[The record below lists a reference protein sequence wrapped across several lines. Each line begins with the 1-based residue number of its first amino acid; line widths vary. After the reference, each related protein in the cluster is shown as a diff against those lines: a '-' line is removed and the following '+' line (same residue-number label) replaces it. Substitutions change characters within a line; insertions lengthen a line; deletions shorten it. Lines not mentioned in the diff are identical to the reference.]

1 LASGQL
7 PRSHQ
12 KKLDNPPAT
21 STQPPGIKTVP
32 NPHRMNSTMNN
43 TAPFADYTVG
53 MVIAPVT
60 GTWDGNEAG
69 WTLVKPQKVRK
80 TKKQHRR
87 PAAEPE
93 PAAEAGP
100 GPEDDMP

>member
-1 LASGQL
+1 
-7 PRSHQ
+7 
-12 KKLDNPPAT
+12 
-21 STQPPGIKTVP
+21 
-32 NPHRMNSTMNN
+32 MNSTMNN

-87 PAAEPE
+87 PEPAAAPGPEAAAEP
-93 PAAEAGP
+93 AP

>member
-1 LASGQL
+1 MASGQL

-12 KKLDNPPAT
+12 KKLDKPPAT

-32 NPHRMNSTMNN
+32 NPHRMNN

-87 PAAEPE
+87 RPA
-93 PAAEAGP
+93 
-100 GPEDDMP
+100 DDMP

>member
-1 LASGQL
+1 
-7 PRSHQ
+7 
-12 KKLDNPPAT
+12 
-21 STQPPGIKTVP
+21 
-32 NPHRMNSTMNN
+32 MNSTMNN

-87 PAAEPE
+87 RPAAAAEP
-93 PAAEAGP
+93 AP